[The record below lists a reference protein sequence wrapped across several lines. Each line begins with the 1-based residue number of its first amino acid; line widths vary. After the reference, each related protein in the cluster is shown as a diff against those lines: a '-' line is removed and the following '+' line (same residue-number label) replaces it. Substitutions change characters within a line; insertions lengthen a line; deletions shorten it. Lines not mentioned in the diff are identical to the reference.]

1 MTVPR
6 ICSALLLVMCLV
18 LSAAVPAAAQKNRQ
32 PAVRIVMCEWVPYTT
47 ATLPD
52 YGALAEM
59 ARIALQLRGL
69 ETQFSIVPWARA
81 VSMMQ
86 QGEAD
91 ALLPVYMS
99 ENNLKR
105 YHLSE
110 SVLDVDSVFMRLK
123 ETDIPY
129 TTPQNLQG
137 WRIGTVQHT
146 SYKKNLADLGIFLVE
161 EVPHEIQN
169 YRKLV
174 AGRIDMMLDTRETLE
189 RMLDSLPADERKETV
204 FLDPPLHTKSL
215 HMAFAPTSR
224 GRQLRNIFNE
234 GMNEVRAKG
243 VYDAVL
249 DKHGVV
255 RSTGTAARQL
265 D

>member
-1 MTVPR
+1 MTVTR
-6 ICSALLLVMCLV
+6 ICSALLLAIILV
-18 LSAAVPAAAQKNRQ
+18 LSVVAPAAAQKNRNA
-32 PAVRIVMCEWVPYTT
+32 AVRIVMCEWVPYTT

-52 YGALAEM
+52 SGALAEI
-59 ARIALQLRGL
+59 AKIALQLQGL
-69 ETQFSIVPWARA
+69 EAQFTIVPWARA

-86 QGEAD
+86 QGETD

-99 ENNLKR
+99 GNNLKR

-123 ETDIPY
+123 EVEIPY

-189 RMLDSLPADERKETV
+189 RMLDSLPAEERHEVV
-204 FLDPPLHTKSL
+204 FMDPPLHTKSL

-234 GMNEVRAKG
+234 GMNAVRSKG

-249 DKHGVV
+249 DKHDVV
-255 RSTGTAARQL
+255 RSTGTAVRQL